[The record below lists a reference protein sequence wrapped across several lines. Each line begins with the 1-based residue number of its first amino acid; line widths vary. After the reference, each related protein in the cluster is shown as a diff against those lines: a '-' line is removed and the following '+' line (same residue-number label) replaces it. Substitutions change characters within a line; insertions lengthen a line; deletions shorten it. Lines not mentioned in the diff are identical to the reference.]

1 MILAEV
7 KNIFNEIM
15 GLSDGEITL
24 DSHIYDDLDADS
36 LDMSQ
41 IFLGLENK
49 YDISIDDEDSIETVK
64 DLVDYIANR
73 I

>member
-1 MILAEV
+1 MVLKEV

-15 GLSDGEITL
+15 GLSDEEITL
-24 DSHIYDDLDADS
+24 ESHIYDDLDADS

-49 YDISIDDEDSIETVK
+49 YDISIDEEDSIETIN
-64 DLVDYIANR
+64 DLVAYIENR